1 MINVFGLVRGEAKQ
15 GFVVWDKSVCLF
27 GRLRPSP
34 DLFYPQTC
42 DKMANGCGTD
52 PFVLVLSEGI
62 YTDYTTALF
71 LKTQL
76 EKGII
81 VAEVKCISINTVYI
95 VILSVPEENNGFHAN
110 SDKETLQL
118 ENAEVNL
125 LHIQS
130 SCTSVS
136 WIIW

>member
-1 MINVFGLVRGEAKQ
+1 
-15 GFVVWDKSVCLF
+15 
-27 GRLRPSP
+27 
-34 DLFYPQTC
+34 
-42 DKMANGCGTD
+42 MANGCGTD

-62 YTDYTTALF
+62 YTDFTTAIF

-95 VILSVPEENNGFHAN
+95 VIFSVPEENNGFHAN

-136 WIIW
+136 